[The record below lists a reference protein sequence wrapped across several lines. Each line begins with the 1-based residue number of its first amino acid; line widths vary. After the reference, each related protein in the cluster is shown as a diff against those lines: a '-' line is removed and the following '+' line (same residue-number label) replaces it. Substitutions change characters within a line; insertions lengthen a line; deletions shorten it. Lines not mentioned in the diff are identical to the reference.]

1 MGFLSGFSPNEA
13 FPESGFLEDIEV
25 LNCI

>member
-13 FPESGFLEDIEV
+13 FPQLDFLEDIEV